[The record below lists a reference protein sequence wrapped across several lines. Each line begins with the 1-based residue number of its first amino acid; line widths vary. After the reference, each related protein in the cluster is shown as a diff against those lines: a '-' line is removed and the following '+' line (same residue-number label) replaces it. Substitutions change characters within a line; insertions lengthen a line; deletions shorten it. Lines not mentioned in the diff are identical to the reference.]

1 MSVITVKRLGVLC
14 CGVSLCV
21 DYWDLIERVCEAPVS
36 GWLFSILIYCLY
48 IYSKHCCFRADRM
61 RGSNAFTPF
70 FGLVSHVP
78 FMS

>member
-48 IYSKHCCFRADRM
+48 IYSMLVVFARIGRARVERDFFR
-61 RGSNAFTPF
+61 TV
-70 FGLVSHVP
+70 L
-78 FMS
+78 